1 MPRGVPHSPE
11 LRAQVVA
18 AVLAG
23 TTIAQ
28 TARQFGVSK
37 SLVSEWS
44 QTPEVR
50 TVRTEKKDDLQTL
63 IARYLEVGFH
73 AMIQQAEVMGDPEYC
88 RTQDADK
95 LAISHGVLGD
105 KLAGVAATAQA
116 LGLVGP
122 AAAAAADHGAAEPR
136 QLDAAGASAATGG

>member
-23 TTIAQ
+23 TTIAAA
-28 TARQFGVSK
+28 ARQFGLNK
-37 SLVSEWS
+37 ALVSRWAAGGL
-44 QTPEVR
+44 QPVA
-50 TVRTEKKDDLQTL
+50 TEKREDLQTL
-63 IARYLEVGFH
+63 IARYLDAGFR
-73 AMIQQAEVMGDPEYC
+73 ALIVQAEVLGDPEYC
-88 RTQDADK
+88 RAQAAND

-116 LGLVGP
+116 LGLIGVPSAGPVGGGGHDALP
-122 AAAAAADHGAAEPR
+122 DGHPDD
-136 QLDAAGASAATGG
+136 LDAAG